1 MTQLDHPNVV
11 AMKGRVEDASNVY
24 IILEYVNGGSLATY
38 LSKYGTFSPEI
49 AAVQMKQVLQ
59 GLDYLHGRGIVHRD
73 IKAANLLIT
82 KSGVVKLA
90 DFGVSAQLDH
100 TAEKRYSVVGT
111 PYWMAPEVISMTG
124 HTGRSDIWSLGCT
137 LLELITGHPPYWE
150 LDQMRAVFCIVQDE
164 RPPIPAEITGDLY
177 RFLHRCFIKDPEKR
191 ASAAELLLHP
201 YILNGKFPTTPS
213 GKLDTRVLKQNLRV
227 FHGGSADDISESESS
242 SDLGFG
248 NAMSG
253 ATPSPSLAGS
263 STSTTSNIT
272 ISTNTT
278 APRSPSPSQGKW
290 RPGSLGDRTVV
301 PLDGQNASPSP
312 TSTPS
317 PIPPE
322 LLVSAS
328 GDSPRNVARVTNAR
342 NSEPDPHEPVPSL
355 HQYSESTS
363 LLSKEKYVIEPNG
376 ESVPCACVIL

>member
-1 MTQLDHPNVV
+1 M
-11 AMKGRVEDASNVY
+11 Y

-38 LSKYGTFSPEI
+38 LSKYGTFSAEI

-137 LLELITGHPPYWE
+137 LLELITGHPPYWD

-164 RPPIPAEITGDLY
+164 RPPIPSEITGDLC
-177 RFLHRCFIKDPEKR
+177 RFLHRCFTKDPEKR

-201 YILNGKFPTTPS
+201 YILNGKFPATPS

-242 SDLGFG
+242 TDLGFG
-248 NAMSG
+248 NAMGG
-253 ATPSPSLAGS
+253 ATPSSPLATSSSLATS
-263 STSTTSNIT
+263 STSSTPNIT
-272 ISTNTT
+272 ISTNSS
-278 APRSPSPSQGKW
+278 APRSPSPSHNKW
-290 RPGSLGDRTVV
+290 QSGSLGDRNVV
-301 PLDGQNASPSP
+301 PLDGALSSPSS

-317 PIPPE
+317 PIPSE
-322 LLVSAS
+322 LMVSPS

-342 NSEPDPHEPVPSL
+342 SSEPDPHEPVPSL
-355 HQYSESTS
+355 HHYSESSS
-363 LLSKEKYVIEPNG
+363 LLQSKEKYIIEPSG
-376 ESVPCACVIL
+376 ESAPCACVIL